1 MYVILKATVAGGQ
14 RRHAG
19 DVIELS
25 DQEARALLALRRIDV
40 APPKAKETHK
50 SNDRSV
56 GLVAS
61 KTQGLTKRKSRH
73 AN

>member
-1 MYVILKATVAGGQ
+1 MYIILKATVAGGQ
-14 RRHAG
+14 RRYVG

-40 APPKAKETHK
+40 APPKAKEIVER
-50 SNDRSV
+50 NDRSV
-56 GLVAS
+56 GLAAS
-61 KTQGLTKRKSRH
+61 KAQGLTKRKSRH